1 MAKVP
6 AANPSGDQLIREY
19 LTRIAQ
25 AGQRLPKGARLAFI
39 GRTRT
44 RIERE
49 LGPGGAAD
57 PDRVLAVLEAL
68 GEPEELVRAERA
80 KIDAAWAKRRA
91 ATRRASEEAAARKAG
106 EEAAATATAPLEY
119 RRRTAQGPATTQPQ
133 PVSPGGQAAEP
144 GPPDGPPAAES
155 QPGRTL
161 RRRLPSLPPGPPP
174 TPADIGRLARAN
186 LLESLV
192 IVLIGLGG
200 LLFPVLP
207 PIWVLGSLL
216 ALLPSG
222 IWDARD
228 KFAALLGP
236 IVITAAISVLIALGD
251 RVPGNFVVIYVHAF
265 GAGAGYLLRFGCL
278 VTAGYLAWR
287 VYQGPRV
294 KIPPWRRHDAV
305 PGGR

>member
-6 AANPSGDQLIREY
+6 AAKPSGDQLIREY
-19 LTRIAQ
+19 LTRVTQ
-25 AGQRLPKGARLAFI
+25 AGQRLPKGARLAFV
-39 GRTRT
+39 GRTRA

-49 LGPGGAAD
+49 LGPGGASDAE
-57 PDRVLAVLEAL
+57 RVLAVLEEL

-80 KIDAAWAKRRA
+80 KIDDAWVKRQAA
-91 ATRRASEEAAARKAG
+91 SRKAG
-106 EEAAATATAPLEY
+106 AAAGAVTAPLEY
-119 RRRTAQGPATTQPQ
+119 RRLNSRRQPATTQPQ
-133 PVSPGGQAAEP
+133 PVIPAGEA
-144 GPPDGPPAAES
+144 PPDGTLDAEPA
-155 QPGRTL
+155 PRPTV

-174 TPADIGRLARAN
+174 SLADIGAMARAN
-186 LLESLV
+186 LLETLV
-192 IVLIGLGG
+192 IVLIGVGG

-228 KFAALLGP
+228 KFVALLGP
-236 IVITAAISVLIALGD
+236 LVVTAAISVLIALGD
-251 RVPGNFVVIYVHAF
+251 RVPGNFVVVYVHAF

-278 VTAGYLAWR
+278 VSAGYLAWR

-294 KIPPWRRHDAV
+294 KIPPWRRQGAV
-305 PGGR
+305 PGDR

>member
-6 AANPSGDQLIREY
+6 AANPPGDQLIREY
-19 LTRIAQ
+19 LTRVAQ

-49 LGPGGAAD
+49 LGPDGAAD
-57 PDRVLAVLEAL
+57 ADRVLAVLEEL
-68 GEPEELVRAERA
+68 GEPEALVRAERA
-80 KIDAAWAKRRA
+80 KIDAAWVKRRA
-91 ATRRASEEAAARKAG
+91 ATRTAGDEAAASV
-106 EEAAATATAPLEY
+106 TTPLEY
-119 RRRTAQGPATTQPQ
+119 RKLNSRRRPATTRPQ

-144 GPPDGPPAAES
+144 GSPEGAPATES
-155 QPGRTL
+155 VPGQTI
-161 RRRLPSLPPGPPP
+161 RRRLPSLPPGPAP
-174 TPADIGRLARAN
+174 TLGDVGRLARAN
-186 LLESLV
+186 LLETLV
-192 IVLIGLGG
+192 IVLIGVGG

-228 KFAALLGP
+228 KLVALLGP
-236 IVITAAISVLIALGD
+236 LLFAAAISVLIALGD
-251 RVPGNFVVIYVHAF
+251 RVPGNFVVVYVHAF

-278 VTAGYLAWR
+278 VTAGYLAFR
-287 VYQGPRV
+287 VYRGRRLKV
-294 KIPPWRRHDAV
+294 PPWRRHDV
-305 PGGR
+305 LPGGPS

>member
-6 AANPSGDQLIREY
+6 AAKPSGDQLIREY

-49 LGPGGAAD
+49 LGPRGASD
-57 PDRVLAVLEAL
+57 PDRVLAVLEEL

-80 KIDAAWAKRRA
+80 KIDAAWVKRR
-91 ATRRASEEAAARKAG
+91 TASSKAGSEAAAAV
-106 EEAAATATAPLEY
+106 TAPLQY
-119 RRRTAQGPATTQPQ
+119 RRLNSRRRPAATEPQ
-133 PVSPGGQAAEP
+133 PALPPGQAAGPGSPEGPP
-144 GPPDGPPAAES
+144 GPEPAPRPTA
-155 QPGRTL
+155 

-174 TPADIGRLARAN
+174 SPADIGRLARAH
-186 LLESLV
+186 LFETMV

-216 ALLPSG
+216 ALLPMG

-228 KFAALLGP
+228 KFVALLGP
-236 IVITAAISVLIALGD
+236 LAITAAISVLIALGD
-251 RVPGNFVVIYVHAF
+251 RVPGNFVVVYVHAF

-278 VTAGYLAWR
+278 VSAGYLAWR

-294 KIPPWRRHDAV
+294 KVPPWRRPGAA